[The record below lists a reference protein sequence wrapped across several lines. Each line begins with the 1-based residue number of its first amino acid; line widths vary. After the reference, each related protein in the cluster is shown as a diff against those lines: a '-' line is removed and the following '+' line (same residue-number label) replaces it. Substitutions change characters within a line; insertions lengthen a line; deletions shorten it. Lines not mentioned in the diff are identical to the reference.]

1 MRLEEFQDQLLTDAE
16 FQKTKQK
23 MQTLL
28 DLADRVLDLRLE
40 NGWTQA
46 ELARRAGTKQANISM
61 VENGMG
67 NPTIRFLE
75 KVAQALGANL
85 VVRLERKDNQ
95 ELNQAV
101 IVHGVSWSE
110 YGGVEAA
117 ESATRWMR
125 DGE

>member
-1 MRLEEFQDQLLTDAE
+1 MRLEEFQDQLLEDAE
-16 FQKTKQK
+16 FQKTKHK

-28 DLADRVLDLRLE
+28 DLANRVLDLRLE

-75 KVAQALGANL
+75 KVAQALDANL
-85 VVRLERKDNQ
+85 VVQLERKDNQ
-95 ELNQAV
+95 ELSQVV
-101 IVHGVSWSE
+101 IVHGMS
-110 YGGVEAA
+110 
-117 ESATRWMR
+117 
-125 DGE
+125 